1 MMISR
6 KMVLLT
12 AGVLI
17 VVVLALLLVARYV
30 MYNISSASEFHPYN
44 PTDQLRSWAYQ
55 GDVTEVRRYLAM
67 GADVNDDQPQRRFCH
82 GHTAL
87 GCAARGGHAEV
98 VKILLDHG
106 ADVEAGETPP
116 LIAAIAARGPVK
128 PDDKPPILRM
138 LLDAG
143 AEINRAGTKG
153 PQPRVLL
160 AVAETGDVE
169 LLEFLLDH
177 GLEVDPSLPPNP
189 LLVFAYIRG
198 PEMLDR
204 LATMGFDVN
213 VQRAEDL
220 RTPLHLEAM
229 TGQLDDVKV
238 LLSHGAKLD
247 ARDSEGKTPLDLA
260 RENEGTVVVEY
271 LTNAEQE

>member
-1 MMISR
+1 M
-6 KMVLLT
+6 
-12 AGVLI
+12 
-17 VVVLALLLVARYV
+17 
-30 MYNISSASEFHPYN
+30 
-44 PTDQLRSWAYQ
+44 
-55 GDVTEVRRYLAM
+55 
-67 GADVNDDQPQRRFCH
+67 
-82 GHTAL
+82 
-87 GCAARGGHAEV
+87 
-98 VKILLDHG
+98 
-106 ADVEAGETPP
+106 
-116 LIAAIAARGPVK
+116 
-128 PDDKPPILRM
+128 
-138 LLDAG
+138 
-143 AEINRAGTKG
+143 
-153 PQPRVLL
+153 
-160 AVAETGDVE
+160 AETGDVE